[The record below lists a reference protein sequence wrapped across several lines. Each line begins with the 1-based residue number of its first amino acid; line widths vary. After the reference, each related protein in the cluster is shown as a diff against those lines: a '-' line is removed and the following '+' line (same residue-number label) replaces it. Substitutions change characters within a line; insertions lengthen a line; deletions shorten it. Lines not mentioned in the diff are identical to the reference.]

1 MVDLGRRRWWVRAEA
16 RRRAAP
22 ALVALWAAAVVAACA
37 SAPPAA
43 PPPAR
48 EAEAA
53 APAAGMA
60 TAQPAATEAAPVE
73 IGSLT
78 LREGAPEVYLEVRA
92 SGPLVWTSF
101 RDPEGRLVVELPN
114 SVPGA
119 RVGNLA
125 PATGLVSRVEVERE
139 RRANRPLTRLVVATR
154 REVEHSVVGQGDALS
169 VRLEPLA
176 AASTVALAYEP
187 LPDAEEA
194 AGDVE
199 DVERVEDEMAA
210 GRLSSL
216 LEDDVRQASAAA
228 AEPDLEAE
236 GYEAAAEEP
245 AEPARPMT
253 WSGSEEP
260 AALAAGTPDRPFV
273 APPPTGAP
281 AGRLDGVEV
290 DSSGPAAV
298 VRVEGDGQFAYSTFA
313 LADPHR
319 FVIDLDGVIN
329 EAPAATVPVGGGG
342 VERVRVA
349 QFRTSPAPVSRVVFD
364 LASPTVPRIER
375 TERALIVRFN
385 GNGPAYA
392 AAAPAAVPAP
402 AAVVS
407 APAPPPQ
414 EPEDEAVV
422 ISVETDEPEEVEVRV
437 IERPAPRPDPPAPRP
452 QGQPEP
458 REPMPPAESDLDLY
472 GGEAI
477 EITTPPSPVSPV
489 QSFAARTVGPTGSK
503 EYVGELVSFT
513 LRDADLVETLRSFA
527 AISGL
532 NMVIQPGV
540 RGTVTVEL
548 NDVPWDQAF
557 EQILRLH
564 GLWYEVE
571 GNIMRIAPT
580 SVLQEEAATRQRL
593 AQSRELSVPLTT
605 VMRRLSYASAGA
617 VQGLLRQA
625 ILSRRGSVIVDSRT
639 NTLIIKE
646 LPEYMPTV
654 IALIENLDIAEPL
667 VMIEARIVETRKNF
681 TRTLGIDWGFSGVSA
696 PEFGNTTG
704 IQFPNQGT
712 VGGGVNL
719 ATGGENAFLDIS
731 LGNVLNTFNLDLAL
745 TAAENEGLVNILSAP
760 KVQALNNQQAS
771 IQSGFQ
777 IPIQTVANNTVS
789 VQFVNATLKLDVTP
803 QVTAEGT
810 VLMDINIQKRNPEF
824 GLAIAGSP
832 NAPISTKEASTRVL
846 VRDGGTTVIGG
857 IYEVST
863 NQGED
868 RVPGLA
874 NIPIL
879 GYLFKNRRREDTN
892 NELLIFITPRVIKL

>member
-1 MVDLGRRRWWVRAEA
+1 MVELGTTRWWVCAGA

-22 ALVALWAAAVVAACA
+22 AVAALCAAAVVAGCA

-43 PPPAR
+43 PPPAPG
-48 EAEAA
+48 AAAAGGAATA
-53 APAAGMA
+53 APAGEPQAA
-60 TAQPAATEAAPVE
+60 TAE

-78 LREGAPEVYLEVRA
+78 LREEAAEVYLEVRA
-92 SGPLVWTSF
+92 SAPLVWFSF

-119 RVGNLA
+119 KVGDLA
-125 PATGLVSRVEVERE
+125 PATGLVSKVAVERE
-139 RRANRPLTRLVVATR
+139 RRADRPLTRLVIATR
-154 REVEHSVVGQGDALS
+154 REAEHSVVGKGDSLA

-187 LPDAEEA
+187 LPDAEEEIA
-194 AGDVE
+194 EEPAEEEEV
-199 DVERVEDEMAA
+199 
-210 GRLSSL
+210 GRLASL
-216 LEDDVRQASAAA
+216 LEEEVAATAGAEPELAAEIYDEFDETAAA
-228 AEPDLEAE
+228 
-236 GYEAAAEEP
+236 EP

-253 WSGSEEP
+253 WSPAEEP
-260 AALAAGTPDRPFV
+260 AAPYAAPAASAGGTPERPFV

-281 AGRLDGVEV
+281 AGRLGGVEV
-290 DSSGPAAV
+290 DSTAPSAV
-298 VRVEGDGQFAYSTFA
+298 VRVVGDGQFAYSTFA
-313 LADPHR
+313 LSDPDR

-329 EAPAATVPVGGGG
+329 EAPSSTVPVGGGG
-342 VERVRVA
+342 VDRVRVA
-349 QFRTSPAPVSRVVFD
+349 QFRTAPDPVSRIVFD
-364 LASPTVPRIER
+364 LATPKVPRIER

-385 GNGPAYA
+385 GNEPHA
-392 AAAPAAVPAP
+392 AVAPAASRP
-402 AAVVS
+402 AATVS
-407 APAPPPQ
+407 ALAPYVPPPPEPQ
-414 EPEDEAVV
+414 DEPEDDEVV
-422 ISVETDEPEEVEVRV
+422 VSVETDEPEEVEVRV
-437 IERPAPRPDPPAPRP
+437 IERPEPRPPAPQR
-452 QGQPEP
+452 QPPP
-458 REPMPPAESDLDLY
+458 REPMPAAESDLDLY
-472 GGEAI
+472 GGESI
-477 EITTPPSPVSPV
+477 EITTPSPT
-489 QSFAARTVGPTGSK
+489 QTFATRTVEATG
-503 EYVGELVSFT
+503 ERQYVGELVSFT

-564 GLWYEVE
+564 GLWYEVD

-580 SVLQEEAATRQRL
+580 SVLQDEATTRQRL
-593 AQSRELSVPLTT
+593 AQARELSVPLTT
-605 VMRRLSYASAGA
+605 VMRRLSYSNAGA
-617 VQGLLRQA
+617 VSGLLRQA
-625 ILSRRGSVIVDSRT
+625 ILSRRGSVIVDGRT

-654 IALIENLDIAEPL
+654 ISVIENLDIAEPL

-681 TRTLGIDWGFSGVSA
+681 TRTLGIDWSFGGVSA

-712 VGGGVNL
+712 VDGGVNL
-719 ATGGENAFLDIS
+719 ATGGDNAFLDIS

-760 KVQALNNQQAS
+760 KVQALNNQRAS

-810 VLMDINIQKRNPEF
+810 VLLDIDIQKRNPEF

-879 GYLFKNRRREDTN
+879 GYLFKNRRREDSN